1 MSINRTKA
9 SYLIIL
15 SGVIFFSIRW
25 YQSFLIF
32 DENIDV
38 KIIFD
43 GITDAYKYFPIFK
56 SFTELNL
63 SNSYDIEITN
73 LNNLTV
79 PFGSFYLHYI
89 LYLLIKSWAFIVLE
103 LACIVMFLVIF
114 YKISRLLDFKREVSL
129 LISVFLYNLPL
140 FLDLTSL
147 SSFSYISVISF
158 DFYTLRFPRPL
169 ITNLFLYYFMLI
181 ILTTLNKGELIK
193 RKKFILLGIVFSLS
207 LTSFIYHFL
216 LIQITFLFA
225 LIYLYKTRFKSYL
238 YKNYVSFIL
247 LILTFSI
254 FSLPLIL
261 NYNFSEKEFLER
273 MGALDLDF
281 EKRKILINYIFKK
294 FLDVKFIIII
304 IISGGLTYLIN
315 CRKYKKEFS
324 KNNLFLFMFYSS
336 ILSPIVFIFFSPN
349 FFSHF
354 YFFNNLTVIS
364 FFLLIFFVFSKLIQ
378 INLIRKISSK
388 TFNVLVTTI
397 IISVFFTNFIGMR
410 NNYNF
415 NKTSID
421 DYNLRIEFNDIV
433 DLIQSDKIDLK
444 NSSLL
449 TFDNKI
455 MVWSILNEIRYLKI
469 INGVFVSK
477 KNEMIENDLVKTFK
491 FLNLEKD
498 DLKNFIMN
506 KKKGWRYRNDNVMNL
521 FWHRYQ
527 ANSLTTFNDSKD
539 FDKEILMFINNSSPI
554 MPQHLIIPNYEIDRL
569 VQKFDNNIEFNSDPD
584 IIIINKKDPILS
596 KSFIDPKKFCKTFD
610 GAFYIFYQVIKNEK
624 CN

>member
-15 SGVIFFSIRW
+15 FGVIFFSIRW
-25 YQSFLIF
+25 YQPFLMF
-32 DENIDV
+32 NENIDV

-43 GITDAYKYFPIFK
+43 SITDAYKYFPIFK
-56 SFTELNL
+56 SLTELNL
-63 SNSYDIEITN
+63 SISYDFEITD

-89 LYLLIKSWAFIVLE
+89 FYLLIKSWAFIVLE
-103 LACIVMFLVIF
+103 LVCIVIFLGIF

-140 FLDLTSL
+140 FLDLTTL
-147 SSFSYISVISF
+147 SSYSYISVISF

-169 ITNLFLYYFMLI
+169 ITNLFLYYFMLM

-216 LIQITFLFA
+216 LIQFTFLLT
-225 LIYLYKTRFKSYL
+225 LIYLYKKRVISYL
-238 YKNYVSFIL
+238 YENYVSFIL
-247 LILTFSI
+247 LILTFLI
-254 FSLPLIL
+254 FSSPLIL

-294 FLDVKFIIII
+294 FLDVKFIIVI

-315 CRKYKKEFS
+315 CYKYKKDFS
-324 KNNLFLFMFYSS
+324 KNNLFLFVFYSS

-364 FFLLIFFVFSKLIQ
+364 FFLLIFFVFSKFIQ
-378 INLIRKISSK
+378 INLIKKTSSK
-388 TFNVLVTTI
+388 ILNILVTTL
-397 IISVFFTNFIGMR
+397 IISVFFTNFIGIR

-421 DYNLRIEFNDIV
+421 DYNLRTEFNDIV
-433 DLIQSDKIDLK
+433 NLIQSDKIDLK

-449 TFDNKI
+449 TFDNKF
-455 MVWSILNEIRYLKI
+455 MVWSILNEIKYLKI

-477 KNEMIENDLVKTFK
+477 KNETIENDLVKTFK

-527 ANSLTTFNDSKD
+527 ANSLTTFKNSKD

-584 IIIINKKDPILS
+584 MIIINKKDPILS
-596 KSFIDPKKFCKTFD
+596 KSIIDPKKFCKTFD